1 MTEETILETDKD
13 LLREGLIKYTRKA
26 FHMLPKLDKPGILD
40 VGCGSGIPTMEL
52 ARLSNGQIIGLDIN
66 QPLLDRLRRKIE
78 KAGLSDRVKTLKRS
92 MFDMDFPDESFD
104 IIWAE
109 GSISVIG
116 FKRGLKEWRRF
127 LKPNGFLVVHDD
139 IENITE
145 KLEQVSSCG
154 YDLLEHFTLHEDT
167 WWIEYYAPLEKR
179 ISEIRTKHTDDLKAL
194 VALDND
200 QREIDMFKKNPKRYG
215 SVFLIMKKR

>member
-1 MTEETILETDKD
+1 MIEETILQRDKD
-13 LLREGLIKYTRKA
+13 LLREGLIKYTREA
-26 FHMLPKLDKPGILD
+26 FQILPELDKPRILD

-52 ARLSNGQIIGLDIN
+52 ARLSNGQVTGLDIN
-66 QPLLDRLRRKIE
+66 QPLLDILTRKIE
-78 KAGLSDRVKTLKRS
+78 KAGLSERVNTIQCS

-127 LKPNGFLVVHDD
+127 IRPQGFLVVHDE
-139 IENITE
+139 IGNITE
-145 KLEQVSSCG
+145 KLQQISSCG
-154 YDLLEHFTLHEDT
+154 YDLLEYFTLHEDT

-179 ISEIRTKHTDDLKAL
+179 INEIRIKHTNDPEVV

-200 QREIDMFKKNPKRYG
+200 QRFIDIFKRNPRRHR
-215 SVFLIMKKR
+215 SVFFIMKRR